1 MLVADGPSDAFQINF
16 GLLVDAWPMV
26 IGADGVG
33 VVVEL
38 GSNAEKFGWSVGDHV
53 IGCNRLGV
61 KGHGSAAEFFLKD
74 ARTTMKKP
82 SNLTLEQAASVGA
95 GTQTAADGLYTGL
108 GVAEPA
114 EHGQEE
120 KKNSW
125 ILVFGGAGNVGRA
138 AVQLALLAGYGVVA
152 TCSERSK
159 KDLESLG
166 AKTVDYHLS
175 EDEQVRQ
182 ILELTDG
189 GHLRKAFDATSSENP
204 AVAKAVFKQIQGD
217 KLFATTNDWAGPGD
231 FEGGKTFEIG
241 IGPMGSPAAEDLNAR
256 MAKFN
261 PMIVRLF
268 EAGKLTA
275 PEVEV
280 VGQGLND
287 VPKAYEYQSA
297 GKGGSKKVLVKIQDE

>member
-1 MLVADGPSDAFQINF
+1 LIANVDSDAFQVNYGMI
-16 GLLVDAWPMV
+16 VDTWPVV

-38 GSNAEKFGWSVGDHV
+38 GSNAASFGWSVGDYV

-61 KGHGSAAEFFLKD
+61 KAHGSAAEFFLKD
-74 ARTTMKKP
+74 ARVAMKKP

-95 GTQTAADGLYTGL
+95 GFQTAADGIYTGL

-114 EHGQEE
+114 EDGQQDGG
-120 KKNSW
+120 NHW
-125 ILVFGGAGNVGRA
+125 ALVFGGAGSVGRA
-138 AVQLALLAGYGVVA
+138 AVQLFLLAGYGVVA

-159 KDLESLG
+159 EDLESLG
-166 AKTVDYHLS
+166 VKTVDYHHGK
-175 EDEQVRQ
+175 DEQVRQ
-182 ILELTDG
+182 ILDFTG
-189 GHLRKAFDATSSENP
+189 GGNLRKAFDATSSENP
-204 AVAKAVFKQIQGD
+204 EVAKALFKQIQGD

-261 PMIVRLF
+261 AMIVRLF

-275 PEVEV
+275 PVTEV
-280 VGQGLND
+280 VGQGLDD

-297 GKGGSKKVLVKIQDE
+297 GKGGNKKVLVKIQDE